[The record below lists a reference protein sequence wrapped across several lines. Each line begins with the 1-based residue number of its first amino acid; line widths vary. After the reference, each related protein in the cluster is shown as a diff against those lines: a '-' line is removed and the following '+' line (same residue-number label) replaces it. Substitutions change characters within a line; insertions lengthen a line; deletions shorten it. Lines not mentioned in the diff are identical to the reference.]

1 MFYPT
6 QDSTGFERSDKYLWY
21 DQYHEDNISSV
32 DKHKNIILHED
43 CVNISNENN
52 AQYIPFEMDRYYQG
66 IDLMDMT
73 LQIYFVNEK
82 MGANKA
88 TPINVSYSTNRIR
101 FGWLVDRNATFV
113 SGQLLFEIRAYG
125 TVGEGEM
132 KEDYIW
138 KTHINSQITIL
149 KSLLGTDIF
158 KPTQDWYND
167 LLIAINAAMNT
178 SIASEAV
185 AVASSE
191 AAASSA
197 VAAKISEQN
206 AAQSAASVL
215 NTHVQSANS
224 ALEAQSWAVGGTGT
238 RTGEDTNNA
247 KYWSDRAKPVDWF
260 DF

>member
-1 MFYPT
+1 MLYPP
-6 QDSTGFERSDKYLWY
+6 QDSVGFERSDKYLWY
-21 DQYHEDNISSV
+21 DQYHESNVSFI
-32 DKHKNIILHED
+32 DKHKNILLHDD

-82 MGANKA
+82 MGANKS
-88 TPINVSYSTNRIR
+88 TPINVSYSENRIK

-158 KPTQDWYND
+158 KPTQDWYDD

-178 SIASEAV
+178 AVESKADALASE
-185 AVASSE
+185 E
-191 AAASSA
+191 AAANSA
-197 VAAKISEQN
+197 AAAKISEQN
-206 AAQSAASVL
+206 AAQSAAAILS
-215 NTHVQSANS
+215 TEITSADN

-238 RTGEDTNNA
+238 RVGEDTNNA
-247 KYWSDRAKPVDWF
+247 KYWSDRAHPVDWF
-260 DF
+260 TF